1 MATVAIVDSRTA
13 LERDSIVAGAV
24 EMCLSVEVMNLF
36 SLQTL
41 NGVVV
46 HLAEDVRVLLSSA
59 NTSRSDEMCLVGKS
73 LGEENLVSCAHNTAV
88 VEVYIVDEEPCSEA
102 VGCKGAAFLREL
114 HDVFVEKQ
122 SCLIF

>member
-13 LERDSIVAGAV
+13 FERDTVVTGAV
-24 EMCLSVEVMNLF
+24 EMCLCVKVMNLL
-36 SLQTL
+36 SLQSL

-46 HLAEDVRVLLSSA
+46 HLAENVGVLLSAA
-59 NTSRSDEMCLVGKS
+59 NTSRGDEVCLMGKS
-73 LGEENLVSCAHNTAV
+73 LSEENLISCAYDAAV
-88 VEVYIVDEEPCSEA
+88 VEIYVVDKEPCSQA